1 MSGARDS
8 SRRAW
13 LAGAAA
19 LAASSWL
26 APARAAAP
34 APRVVSVGGALT
46 EIVWALGA
54 SDTLVGID
62 TTSTWPAA
70 ARALPKVGYPRMLS
84 AEGLLSLS
92 PSLVLTT
99 ADAGPA
105 TVLSQISRAGV
116 RLLTAA
122 PGHDIDSLIANVSRV
137 ADGLG
142 RPAAGAALS
151 DRLRLEWAA
160 TRAAVGSTS
169 APQVKPPRVLFVFS
183 HAANNVQVAGTDTA
197 ADAMIR
203 LAGGVNAM
211 SGFAGYRPLASE
223 AVVAAAPDVILATR
237 EGLGALGGVEALLG
251 RPGLSLTPAARSRRV
266 LSFDTLYLLGFGPRL
281 PQAVRELAAGLGTAA

>member
-1 MSGARDS
+1 MSRALDPA
-8 SRRAW
+8 RRAW
-13 LAGAAA
+13 VGGVTA
-19 LAASSWL
+19 LAVSGWL
-26 APARAAAP
+26 APARPALAAGS
-34 APRVVSVGGALT
+34 PRVVSVGGALT

-54 SDTLVGID
+54 SDTLVGTD

-70 ARALPKVGYPRMLS
+70 AKDLPKVGYPRMLS

-99 ADAGPA
+99 AEAGPA
-105 TVLSQISRAGV
+105 TVLSQVRRAGV

-122 PGHDIDSLIANVSRV
+122 PGHDISSLLENVGRV

-160 TRAAVGSTS
+160 TRAAIS
-169 APQVKPPRVLFVFS
+169 PQAKPPRVLFVFS
-183 HAANNVQVAGTDTA
+183 HAANNVQVAGADTA

-237 EGLGALGGVEALLG
+237 EGLGALGGAAALLG

-281 PQAVRELAAGLGTAA
+281 PQAARELAAGLGTAA